1 MSCAWNGIVIGG
13 SGRIE
18 TGRSMEPRG
27 LLLVRFRGS
36 WERQEL
42 NGITLVVN
50 FTLRLTLDDY
60 STITRVIY
68 ISFDP
73 GRRC

>member
-1 MSCAWNGIVIGG
+1 MEWNCNWRVWEDRDWTFNGTARPASCKISRKLGEIG
-13 SGRIE
+13 
-18 TGRSMEPRG
+18 
-27 LLLVRFRGS
+27 
-36 WERQEL
+36 L

-68 ISFDP
+68 ISFDA

>member
-1 MSCAWNGIVIGG
+1 MSCACNGIVIGG

-27 LLLVRFRGS
+27 LLLVRFHGS

-50 FTLRLTLDDY
+50 FTLRLTLEDY
-60 STITRVIY
+60 SNDY
-68 ISFDP
+68 SGDL
-73 GRRC
+73 